1 MGDWQR
7 DAKRAAAYYAVDHF
21 VQSGMR
27 LGLGTG
33 STVAFVLD
41 RLAQRLQDGTLT
53 DIAGIPTSEATT
65 QRARDLGI
73 PLLSFDDV
81 QTLDLCI
88 DGADEVDPSLNL
100 IKGLGGALVREK
112 IVASAARAMV
122 VVVDE
127 SKLVPRLGGRAPL
140 PVEVLTFGWQLHAE
154 WFRTLGIESVLRR
167 TADGA
172 PFVSDNGNY
181 IYDCQ
186 FPDGIDDPLRVEAVI
201 NNRPGV
207 VENGLFLGY
216 ATQVVI
222 GMENGSVTVRQVAEE
237 R

>member
-33 STVAFVLD
+33 STVAFVLE
-41 RLAQRLQDGTLT
+41 RLAQYLQDGTFT
-53 DIAGIPTSEATT
+53 DIAGIPTSEATA

-73 PLLSFDDV
+73 PLLSFDEV

-112 IVASAARAMV
+112 VVASAARSMV

-127 SKLVPRLGGRAPL
+127 SKLVPRLGVRVPL
-140 PVEVLTFGWQLHAE
+140 PVEVLTFGWQLHAG
-154 WFRTLGIESVLRR
+154 WFRTLGIEPLLRR
-167 TADGA
+167 T
-172 PFVSDNGNY
+172 
-181 IYDCQ
+181 
-186 FPDGIDDPLRVEAVI
+186 
-201 NNRPGV
+201 
-207 VENGLFLGY
+207 
-216 ATQVVI
+216 
-222 GMENGSVTVRQVAEE
+222 EE
-237 R
+237 I

>member
-1 MGDWQR
+1 MGDWQSA
-7 DAKRAAAYYAVDHF
+7 AKRAAAYYAVDHF

-33 STVAFVLD
+33 STVAFVLE
-41 RLAQRLQDGTLT
+41 RLAQRLQTGDLR
-53 DIAGIPTSEATT
+53 DIAGIPTSEATA
-65 QRARDLGI
+65 QRAQALGI

-81 QTLDLCI
+81 QSLDLCI

-100 IKGLGGALVREK
+100 VKGLGGALVREK
-112 IVASAARAMV
+112 IVASASRSMV

-127 SKLVPRLGGRAPL
+127 SKIVSKLGTRAPL
-140 PVEVLTFGWQLHAE
+140 PVEVLTFGWQLHEA
-154 WFRTLGIESVLRR
+154 WLRSLGVEPVLRR
-167 TADGA
+167 TAQGE

-181 IYDCQ
+181 IYDCH
-186 FPDGIDDPLRVEAVI
+186 FPQGIDDPMRVEAAI

-222 GMENGSVTVRQVAEE
+222 GMESGDVVVKRVAEE
-237 R
+237 A